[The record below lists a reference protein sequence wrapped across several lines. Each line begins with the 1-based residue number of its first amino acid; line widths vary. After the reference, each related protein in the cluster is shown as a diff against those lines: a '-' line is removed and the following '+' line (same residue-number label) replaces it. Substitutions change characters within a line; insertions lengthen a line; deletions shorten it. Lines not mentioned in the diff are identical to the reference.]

1 MEEQIKFIKD
11 YLNGCKAI
19 FNGKNLEDTDKA
31 LTILAEIET
40 ELKKLRVA
48 DVSGRSEQL
57 KAFDDLFDYAW
68 NLAQFNEQYE
78 KLNEIKER
86 F

>member
-31 LTILAEIET
+31 LTRLAEIET

-48 DVSGRSEQL
+48 DVIKNEVAVCVNCGISTKQWYTAIDGKICLSCSG
-57 KAFDDLFDYAW
+57 
-68 NLAQFNEQYE
+68 
-78 KLNEIKER
+78 I
-86 F
+86 

>member
-31 LTILAEIET
+31 LTRLAEIET
-40 ELKKLRVA
+40 ELKQLRVA
-48 DVSGRSEQL
+48 DVM
-57 KAFDDLFDYAW
+57 K
-68 NLAQFNEQYE
+68 NEVAVCE
-78 KLNEIKER
+78 NCKVPSTGLDIGFGKCLSCDKEL
-86 F
+86 

>member
-57 KAFDDLFDYAW
+57 FCEEHTPKVRYDWQKGTCLTCAKELKA
-68 NLAQFNEQYE
+68 
-78 KLNEIKER
+78 K
-86 F
+86 

>member
-19 FNGKNLEDTDKA
+19 FNGKNLEYTDKA

-40 ELKKLRVA
+40 ELKKFA
-48 DVSGRSEQL
+48 KTKQT
-57 KAFDDLFDYAW
+57 
-68 NLAQFNEQYE
+68 YE
-78 KLNEIKER
+78 NRTNNI
-86 F
+86 